1 MGELNIYQRINA
13 VRKKVEYVQKD
24 ATVNGGGTYRAV
36 THDMV
41 TAVLRDALIENG
53 IVVITDQRMSES
65 IPVGSTKNGAPI
77 IRYEAWY
84 EVSFINIEKP
94 DDRLS
99 IRVQAHAND
108 SADKAPGKAMS
119 YAVKYAMLKTFSLET
134 GENEESRMENDRR
147 GKLVIEHLK
156 DELNE
161 YIDSGDALGVF
172 LFEHSVGQEMWTD
185 LYNSA
190 PNGKKT
196 EFKNKLNEMT
206 KVGHEIL
213 VEINQGI
220 LQGDEFKVKENV
232 SDLTDNCK
240 RKLMNH
246 LGQEKTQA
254 LIALTKKEAH

>member
-24 ATVNGGGTYRAV
+24 ATVNGGGSYRAV

-53 IVVITDQRMSES
+53 IVMMTDQRMAES
-65 IPVGSTKNGAPI
+65 IPAGNTKNGTPI
-77 IRYEAWY
+77 IRYEAW
-84 EVSFINIEKP
+84 
-94 DDRLS
+94 
-99 IRVQAHAND
+99 
-108 SADKAPGKAMS
+108 
-119 YAVKYAMLKTFSLET
+119 
-134 GENEESRMENDRR
+134 
-147 GKLVIEHLK
+147 
-156 DELNE
+156 
-161 YIDSGDALGVF
+161 
-172 LFEHSVGQEMWTD
+172 
-185 LYNSA
+185 YNSA

-206 KVGHEIL
+206 KVGHAIL